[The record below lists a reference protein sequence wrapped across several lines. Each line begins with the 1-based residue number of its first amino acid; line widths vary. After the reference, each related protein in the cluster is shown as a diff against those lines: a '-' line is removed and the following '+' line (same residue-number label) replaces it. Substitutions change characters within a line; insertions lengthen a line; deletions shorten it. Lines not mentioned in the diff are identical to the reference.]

1 MRIYKDPQGNI
12 TITNISKDDLQQAED
27 MRDVILMMIV
37 QVIKQRKN
45 EYEQSH
51 DEKI

>member
-1 MRIYKDPQGNI
+1 MMILRDEKGNI
-12 TITNISKDDLQQAED
+12 TISNISKDDLKKAEE
-27 MRDVILMMIV
+27 MRDVILMLIV
-37 QVIKQRKN
+37 QVIKQRNK